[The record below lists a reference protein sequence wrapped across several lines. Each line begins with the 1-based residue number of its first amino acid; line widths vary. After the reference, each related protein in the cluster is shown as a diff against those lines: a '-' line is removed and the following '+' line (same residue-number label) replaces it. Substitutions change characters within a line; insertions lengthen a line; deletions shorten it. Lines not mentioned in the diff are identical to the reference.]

1 MYRVW
6 SRAKA
11 AGHAESHQLP
21 CSSQFITLDW
31 FYDPPLVPLFCG
43 RGIFF
48 FHTRF
53 YMHTH
58 TLFCFF
64 LTKTRICCCCF
75 VFVLFYCCTHS
86 RTTVKQK
93 CVVSRSLSQ
102 LVDRNGWFRDAF
114 GFLVLFSRRR
124 RRRLKIQTFFF
135 FSFVGGRRDVHTHK
149 LQRIAPALLIC
160 VSMGHLNTRPRSAA
174 FRRPARL
181 YFLIAPRLFVVA
193 MAVSRTA
200 RRVSTTVTMNET
212 CILAYFLF
220 IYFLPRCCCCC

>member
-43 RGIFF
+43 WGIFF

-58 TLFCFF
+58 TH
-64 LTKTRICCCCF
+64 CF
-75 VFVLFYCCTHS
+75 VFFSDKNKNLLLLFLFFLFYCCTHS

-102 LVDRNGWFRDAF
+102 LVDRNGWFRDWVF
-114 GFLVLFSRRR
+114 GFVQSASSSSPPTKNPDL
-124 RRRLKIQTFFF
+124 FFF
-135 FSFVGGRRDVHTHK
+135 FSLVGGRRDVHTQTPAHSAGAAH
-149 LQRIAPALLIC
+149 LRINGPSEHAPAIRRISSSRSPLLSYC
-160 VSMGHLNTRPRSAA
+160 A
-174 FRRPARL
+174 
-181 YFLIAPRLFVVA
+181 
-193 MAVSRTA
+193 
-200 RRVSTTVTMNET
+200 
-212 CILAYFLF
+212 
-220 IYFLPRCCCCC
+220 